1 MGAVSHRR
9 PAPTP
14 TGHRGRPCHGVAVGA
29 RTRSGGTHPYDG
41 GVSSPIGDVDDD
53 GARSDES
60 GLLAANDAFY
70 RAFEEADLDAMSDLW
85 EHSDRVE
92 CVHPGWSALRGWG
105 EVAASWATL
114 FGGRQRLQFILTD
127 ARAVVV
133 GEVGWVSVDENL
145 LAGDVAGG
153 AGSTGTVAAINVFV
167 RSGGTWRMVAH
178 HGAPVAGRAG

>member
-1 MGAVSHRR
+1 MAAH
-9 PAPTP
+9 
-14 TGHRGRPCHGVAVGA
+14 
-29 RTRSGGTHPYDG
+29 RSGRSALPDDHPYDG
-41 GVSSPIGDVDDD
+41 AVSGSAGDVG
-53 GARSDES
+53 GAAPSGDAS
-60 GLLAANDAFY
+60 GLLDANAAFY

-85 EHSDRVE
+85 EHSDRVS

-127 ARAVVV
+127 VRAVVA

-145 LAGDVAGG
+145 LAGDVTGG

-167 RSGGTWRMVAH
+167 RGGEGWRMVAH
-178 HGAPVAGRAG
+178 HGAPVVGRTG